1 MTRIIGGHARGRRLR
16 VPARGTRPTSDR
28 VREAMFATIE
38 AKLRGDGRAWADV
51 ALCDLWAGSGA
62 VALEG
67 WSRGAQRVVA
77 IEKSAS
83 ATSVIE
89 ANAKD
94 VGADEV
100 VVIRSSVATAAT
112 SPPPGGPFTV
122 MFADPP
128 YDDPDSSVAKS
139 LETVIAS
146 GWFESDAIIVVERG
160 IRSESPFPAGVSEVE
175 QRPYGDTAL
184 WYGRVSDERE
194 DEQL

>member
-28 VREAMFATIE
+28 VREAMFASIE

-67 WSRGAQRVVA
+67 WSRGAQRVLA

-94 VGADEV
+94 VGADGV
-100 VVIRSSVATAAT
+100 IVIRSSVATAVA

-128 YDDPDSSVAKS
+128 YEVTDAS
-139 LETVIAS
+139 IAADLQS
-146 GWFESDAIIVVERG
+146 AIAGGWFTPDAIVVVERG
-160 IRSESPFPAGVSEVE
+160 IRSASPFPAGVSEVE